1 MNAALTPDQR
11 QVLACAKEGCLR
23 LTDPETNENY
33 VLIKAEVYDRFQYLS
48 TEDTVL
54 TTVTS
59 LIGSWPTMT
68 CMIRNCWN
76 GKGSMGEFRDEPPR
90 RCRNRSFSLR
100 HLWHLC

>member
-11 QVLACAKEGCLR
+11 QALACAKEGCLR

-54 TTVTS
+54 TTADLLDRVMANDDAHDPQ
-59 LIGSWPTMT
+59 LLEWQRKYG
-68 CMIRNCWN
+68 
-76 GKGSMGEFRDEPPR
+76 GVQG
-90 RCRNRSFSLR
+90 
-100 HLWHLC
+100 